1 MRKFNA
7 IRNAVNFGKG
17 KNRMNKFNENIQSEE
32 TTEYQESEAM
42 NEMNNEL
49 QNKINELDK
58 RELLNKHVLRLD
70 ESSEGKWRVT
80 IHEYYP
86 PLSDRTFAV
95 SYMATFH
102 NHTNG
107 GMHQELFPLLK
118 SAGEFLIAKVDQY
131 YQQHSDANATD
142 QLNTEDAID
151 TLG

>member
-7 IRNAVNFGKG
+7 IRNAVNFAKG
-17 KNRMNKFNENIQSEE
+17 TNMNKFNENIQSEE

-70 ESSEGKWRVT
+70 ESSEGKWQVT

-118 SAGEFLIAKVDQY
+118 SAGEFLIAKVEQY
-131 YQQHSDANATD
+131 YQQHSDASATD
-142 QLNTEDAID
+142 HINTEDAID
-151 TLG
+151 TLS

>member
-1 MRKFNA
+1 
-7 IRNAVNFGKG
+7 
-17 KNRMNKFNENIQSEE
+17 MNKFTQTIQVEE
-32 TTEYQESEAM
+32 TTEYKDKEVMSEL
-42 NEMNNEL
+42 NNEL
-49 QNKINELDK
+49 QNKINEL
-58 RELLNKHVLRLD
+58 NKPAFWNKTELRLD

-86 PLSDRTFAV
+86 PLSNRTFAV

-107 GMHQELFPLLK
+107 GMHQELFPILK
-118 SAGEFLIAKVDQY
+118 SAGEFLIAKVEQY

-142 QLNTEDAID
+142 HLNAEDAID